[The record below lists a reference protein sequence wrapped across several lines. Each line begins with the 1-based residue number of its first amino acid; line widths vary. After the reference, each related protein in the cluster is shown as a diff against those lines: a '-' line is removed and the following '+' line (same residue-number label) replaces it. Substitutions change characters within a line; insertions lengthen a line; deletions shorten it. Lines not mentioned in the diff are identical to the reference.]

1 MKGGKGMKV
10 GDRKR
15 NGRRKGECKGEE
27 EGEKVK
33 KIRRN

>member
-1 MKGGKGMKV
+1 MKV